1 MLTEDVGRHSCPR
14 EQVDRGTT
22 RSMVEVDH
30 GPDDRPRRQGG
41 VDRRRV
47 SRRERHDAGGRE
59 RIDEAATRCTVAR
72 HDDDRR
78 RRSRR
83 DCSLDECSCLGR
95 PPCQMRFMRLI
106 PEHARRSR
114 DEPVGIQSSHQ
125 PTRLQRRD
133 TALFEHPGGVPDRCA
148 KQLQGPSTLLPIR
161 KLQLGAERS
170 LESDRRL
177 LDRLDRRAV
186 ERVAAFG
193 ERSRHVA
200 GKRGHEGR
208 VQPMCLWDHAEEHM
222 RPAALSR
229 GYHRLVR
236 PSTIPRGNPMKKL
249 ILLIAAVAF
258 VAVGCRAEVNVLLDI
273 NEDGAGAATFE
284 FGLDEE
290 FLGMIESMGGSAEDV
305 FADLDIAGDGGEVVE
320 RTEGDMTYTGVKK
333 DFADI
338 TEITSDLEGS
348 TGEDAPFQDFT
359 FVMDEKQAELTATVS
374 TPQQDLGDMGLDPSM
389 ITGDIFSASFIL
401 AMPGTVKEHNADE
414 VLADG
419 RLRWELPLLGGTKDI
434 HARSELGGGSLW
446 WLWIILGVVLIVGA
460 IAVIAAILLGRRQ
473 SKHAVEDAASQYPQS
488 AVASLDA
495 TEPEAV
501 DEVDAKD
508 DGPGEASDEGD
519 EGSEASEIAEDGE
532 PSEAGDEADDAE
544 EAGEEQN

>member
-1 MLTEDVGRHSCPR
+1 
-14 EQVDRGTT
+14 
-22 RSMVEVDH
+22 
-30 GPDDRPRRQGG
+30 
-41 VDRRRV
+41 
-47 SRRERHDAGGRE
+47 
-59 RIDEAATRCTVAR
+59 
-72 HDDDRR
+72 
-78 RRSRR
+78 
-83 DCSLDECSCLGR
+83 
-95 PPCQMRFMRLI
+95 
-106 PEHARRSR
+106 
-114 DEPVGIQSSHQ
+114 
-125 PTRLQRRD
+125 
-133 TALFEHPGGVPDRCA
+133 
-148 KQLQGPSTLLPIR
+148 
-161 KLQLGAERS
+161 
-170 LESDRRL
+170 
-177 LDRLDRRAV
+177 
-186 ERVAAFG
+186 
-193 ERSRHVA
+193 
-200 GKRGHEGR
+200 
-208 VQPMCLWDHAEEHM
+208 
-222 RPAALSR
+222 
-229 GYHRLVR
+229 
-236 PSTIPRGNPMKKL
+236 MKKL